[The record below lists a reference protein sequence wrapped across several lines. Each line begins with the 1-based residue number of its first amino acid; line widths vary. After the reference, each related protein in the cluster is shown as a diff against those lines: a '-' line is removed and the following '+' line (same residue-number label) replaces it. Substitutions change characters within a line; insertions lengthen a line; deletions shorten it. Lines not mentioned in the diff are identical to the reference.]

1 MLSRFKIVN
10 IWLNLGFSKLG
21 RTIGKHPLPF
31 LLAPLIISCVL
42 STGMLWVEYSSDP
55 DHLLTPIN
63 GEGRKEKAIAE
74 TFFPTNFSDFD
85 APRSTKFGL
94 YGYVMVTAKNGNSI
108 LQPQI
113 WSEVRRLQNII
124 VNITVEHEG
133 VEYKYEELC
142 AKWGGECYTN
152 SLLSFA
158 DTFAVLSK
166 GVFRDS
172 VENYYR
178 NYSDKFGFEVAN
190 NITKLSLETSKDI
203 IDGVEKIKLLTNQTL
218 EDIKINL
225 DIISNAV
232 DGFSDLTNDLLV
244 KYKTHLEPSFE
255 GINLPAYFGGIT
267 LKNKSIETFDI
278 CEIISFMKNDKNS
291 SNAIP
296 CTHPL
301 EIYSA
306 ITDFYQHSENDVFSS
321 KLILDKVNREI
332 KQTLQQL
339 NLRQSAQT
347 FIGLLTNV
355 SLSLEDFAAQVQE
368 LVGESNTI
376 DINKMLEAEA
386 VLIGGLLDSDMYPLA
401 GEKWE
406 NKFLDIIDKVA
417 PSFTTID
424 VAPLVSN
431 SLKYEMVE
439 SVNEIKP
446 ILAANVV
453 VMIVFCMAIC
463 FTKDITTSKPW
474 VGFAGVISTL
484 LATSAS
490 FGFLVYAGAEFTN
503 FNYGAVFILIG
514 IGLDDTFVL
523 LNSWH
528 RTDRKASVEDRLAE
542 TLSEAGVSIFITSIT
557 NILSFYTA
565 IIAPYPY
572 VKIFCLYTGTSLLLV
587 FLFHLTF
594 FCSCLAY
601 SGMCEEQGRSGLTFM
616 VVEERSRYQECLCLK
631 MGKYR
636 VNSSQAEKRKAARE
650 REDFLAKIVG
660 KVLRSGTARITV
672 MFLYMGYICVSIYGI
687 CNVVVYFDKT
697 KLINHDSSMTAF
709 VEIEDRLFRD
719 KAFSISVIVSGNVNY
734 TDPKTVGKIDSLLER
749 LEESTYINQHLSRSW
764 LNDFQTV
771 NEARAFILNST
782 NTHIATEQE
791 FTEGVFNFYKNSS
804 SPFRLD
810 VAYNDDRSGIIASRF
825 LIQGQNIHSTI
836 EEENMVLEIR
846 GICEEFTDENFK
858 ANVFNSYFP
867 YTDQYLTM
875 FGQSVQSILSTGIV
889 VIAVSIVLLPD
900 PVSGISAIL
909 SIVST
914 LTGCLGFMSIWGIVL
929 DGITLINLIMCIGFS
944 VDFSAHFC
952 YHYIDKKNKS
962 ESDDEIVERTLL
974 SVWKPVLQGALS
986 TLLGVVGMLYAPATS
1001 FVIFFKMMFIVI
1013 TLGVVHSLILVPLLF
1028 RFILDL
1034 LDCIHHN
1041 CDKVKMMSENDDNTI
1056 SDLYAVTHM

>member
-1 MLSRFKIVN
+1 MLSRFKVIN
-10 IWLNLGFSKLG
+10 IWLKQGFSKLG
-21 RTIGKHPLPF
+21 RTIARHPLVF
-31 LLAPLIISCVL
+31 LLVPLVLSCVL
-42 STGMLWVEYSSDP
+42 SSGMLRVEYSSDP

-63 GEGRKEKAIAE
+63 GEGRREKAIAE
-74 TFFPTNFSDFD
+74 KFFPTNFSDFD

-124 VNITVEHEG
+124 VDITVEHEG
-133 VEYKYEELC
+133 VEYKYQDLC

-158 DTFAVLSK
+158 DTFAVLSR
-166 GVFRDS
+166 GVFRES
-172 VENYYR
+172 VENYYK
-178 NYSDKFGFEVAN
+178 NYTGKFGFEVAN

-218 EDIKINL
+218 EDIKSNL
-225 DIISNAV
+225 DTISSAV

-278 CEIISFMKNDKNS
+278 CEIISFMKKDKNS
-291 SNAIP
+291 SNTIP

-306 ITDFYQHSENDVFSS
+306 ITDFYQHSENEVFSS
-321 KLILDKVNREI
+321 KLILDKVNHEI

-355 SLSLEDFAAQVQE
+355 SLSLEDFAAQVQD
-368 LVGESNTI
+368 LLGDSDSI

-386 VLIGGLLDSDMYPLA
+386 VLIGGLLDSDMYPMA

-406 NKFLDIIDKVA
+406 NKFLDIIDKLA

-439 SVNEIKP
+439 SVDQIKP
-446 ILAANVV
+446 ILASNIM

-484 LATSAS
+484 LATFAS
-490 FGFLVYAGAEFTN
+490 FGFLIYVGAEFTN
-503 FNYGAVFILIG
+503 FNFGAVFILIG

-542 TLSEAGVSIFITSIT
+542 TLSEAGVSIFITSVT

-565 IIAPYPY
+565 ILAPYPY

-594 FCSCLAY
+594 FCACLAY
-601 SGMCEEQGRSGLTFM
+601 SGMCEEQDRSGLTFR
-616 VVEERSRYQECLCLK
+616 VVEEKSRYQECLCLR

-636 VNSSQAEKRKAARE
+636 VNSSQAEKRKETRE

-660 KVLRSGTARITV
+660 KVLRAGTVRITV
-672 MFLYMGYICVSIYGI
+672 LFLYMAYICISIYGI

-709 VEIEDRLFRD
+709 VEVEDRLFRD

-734 TDPKTVGKIDSLLER
+734 TDPETVGKIDSLLER
-749 LEESTYINQHLSRSW
+749 LEGSSYINQHLSRSW

-771 NEARAFILNST
+771 NFILNKT
-782 NTHIATEQE
+782 NTHLATERE
-791 FTEGVFNFYKNSS
+791 FTEGVYNFYKNSS

-810 VAYNDDRSGIIASRF
+810 VAYSADMSRIIASRF
-825 LIQGQNIHSTI
+825 LIQGQNIHSTK

-846 GICEEFTDENFK
+846 NICAEISDQDFK

-867 YTDQYLTM
+867 YTDQYLTI
-875 FGQSVQSILSTGIV
+875 FGQSVQCILSTGVI
-889 VIAVSIVLLPD
+889 VIAVSVVLLPD
-900 PVSGISAIL
+900 VVSAFSAIL

-952 YHYIDKKNKS
+952 YHYIDKKSKS

-974 SVWKPVLQGALS
+974 SVWKPVLQGAIS

-1034 LDCIHHN
+1034 MDMFRDN
-1041 CDKVKMMSENDDNTI
+1041 CDKVKMMSEKDEYTI